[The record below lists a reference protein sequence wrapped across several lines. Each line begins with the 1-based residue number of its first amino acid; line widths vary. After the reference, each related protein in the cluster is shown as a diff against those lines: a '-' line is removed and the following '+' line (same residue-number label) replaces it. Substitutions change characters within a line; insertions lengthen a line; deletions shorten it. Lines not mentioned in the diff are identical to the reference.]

1 MERHAP
7 RGAEFD
13 VSGQVKRDLRVI
25 ASFSNLQDIVTYDTN
40 SPSQQGLPFD
50 GIAHVAG
57 SAWATWEPHDGVMRG
72 LTVGGGFNSHSGEHY
87 FQYVS
92 LPVYSSN
99 STACQ
104 QAVVD
109 PTQCTTGFED
119 DRVPAASLVNLMAAY
134 HHNWGQKRL
143 SVQVNIRNLID
154 RYNFS
159 SIGYEGALP
168 NTPFQIMP
176 ELEFKF

>member
-1 MERHAP
+1 M
-7 RGAEFD
+7 
-13 VSGQVKRDLRVI
+13 
-25 ASFSNLQDIVTYDTN
+25 
-40 SPSQQGLPFD
+40 
-50 GIAHVAG
+50 AG

-119 DRVPAASLVNLMAAY
+119 HRVPAASLVNLMAAY

-154 RYNFS
+154 STSFKHRLRGSASQHAIPDHAGVGIQVLS
-159 SIGYEGALP
+159 SP
-168 NTPFQIMP
+168 S
-176 ELEFKF
+176 

>member
-1 MERHAP
+1 
-7 RGAEFD
+7 
-13 VSGQVKRDLRVI
+13 
-25 ASFSNLQDIVTYDTN
+25 
-40 SPSQQGLPFD
+40 
-50 GIAHVAG
+50 
-57 SAWATWEPHDGVMRG
+57 MRG

-119 DRVPAASLVNLMAAY
+119 DRVPASSLVNLMAAY
-134 HHNWGQKRL
+134 HHNWAQKRL

-154 RYNFS
+154 NYNFS
-159 SIGYEGALP
+159 SIGYQRALP

-176 ELEFKF
+176 EFESKF